1 MTSDRQEMVPVSSEK
16 LEAQVREKF
25 KTVSA
30 AQKELGCGNA
40 IHNAIMR
47 GKIQKPLYTLLTHMD
62 FDIAPEPT
70 PATETAN
77 GEDEDDRLQRIIK
90 EAVLE
95 ALTCWTYGREERQK

>member
-1 MTSDRQEMVPVSSEK
+1 MTSDRQDMVPVSSEK
-16 LEAQVREKF
+16 LEAQVRERF
-25 KTVSA
+25 KTVRA
-30 AQKELGCGNA
+30 AQQELGCGNA

-70 PATETAN
+70 PAAETTN
-77 GEDEDDRLQRIIK
+77 TEDEDDRLRRVIK

-95 ALTCWTYGREERQK
+95 ALTSWTFGGEEKQK

>member
-47 GKIQKPLYTLLTHMD
+47 GKIQKPLYTLLTHMG
-62 FDIAPEPT
+62 FDIAPEPVPEVART
-70 PATETAN
+70 
-77 GEDEDDRLQRIIK
+77 EDEEAWLRRIIK
-90 EAVLE
+90 ESALE
-95 ALTCWTYGREERQK
+95 AIREWADEYEEEEK